1 MTQDPGPDKYASPEE
16 IQKAFQNIAY
26 WSKFWKMSVAYSHY
40 VLTTKYFVKSE
51 KGLEGKTA
59 SDFAQEV
66 LISLADGTRKWNTS
80 KNPTLFDQFKSSLDS
95 HVNNFINRKRIP
107 EQTINEDISK
117 IDVEESE
124 DTKELFD
131 YCYDTLTSLKA
142 SDNEL
147 MVFQCQAEG
156 ITKPLEIAKDLGI
169 NVKEVYNIQKQLRR
183 KLPELHKHLRNHGN

>member
-1 MTQDPGPDKYASPEE
+1 MIQDLAPDKYASLEE
-16 IQKAFQNIAY
+16 IHNEIRDIKDWN
-26 WSKFWKMSVAYSHY
+26 KFWKMSVSYSHH
-40 VLTTKYFVKSE
+40 VLTTRYFIKGE

-59 SDFAQEV
+59 QDFAEEV
-66 LISLADGTRKWNTS
+66 LMSLVDGTRKWNNS

-95 HVNNFINRKRIP
+95 HINNFINKTRIP
-107 EQTINEDISK
+107 EHTINEDISE
-117 IDVEESE
+117 IDIEEPE

-131 YCYDTLTSLKA
+131 CCYDTLLSLKA

-156 ITKPLEIAKDLGI
+156 ITKPQDIANDLGI

-183 KLPELHKHLRNHGN
+183 KLPELHKRLRNHGK

>member
-1 MTQDPGPDKYASPEE
+1 MKQDLDPDKYASLEE
-16 IQKAFQNIAY
+16 TQEAFHNIES
-26 WSKFWKMSVAYSHY
+26 WSKFWKISVAYSHF
-40 VLTTKYFVKSE
+40 VLSTKYGVKSE
-51 KGLEGKTA
+51 KGLGGKTA

-80 KNPTLFDQFKSSLDS
+80 KNPTLFDQFKSSFDS
-95 HVNNFINRKRIP
+95 HINNFINKTKVP
-107 EQTINEDISK
+107 EYTIDEDISK
-117 IDVEESE
+117 IDIEEPE
-124 DTKELFD
+124 DLKELFD

-147 MVFQCQAEG
+147 MIFQCQAEG